1 MMKPKDFTGNWENKI
16 EGSVKRMATEAVSE
30 IMEAVKYS
38 EGESEIERV
47 MAAVFSSASFFQS
60 FLGVRFVMM
69 KSNNSLN
76 MNKIAQ
82 ANIPIGD
89 IFVFQQVDAEI
100 TDGEAYRLDFLC
112 ATSMA
117 FPHGNAKFR
126 EYLAVE
132 CDGMEF
138 HERTKEQAIRDRKR
152 DRHLL
157 WGGMPT
163 MRFLGAEI
171 YADPLECLGEV
182 ATYFRLCRDRYL
194 GGDEDDSE

>member
-1 MMKPKDFTGNWENKI
+1 VKPKDFSVEWQGKI
-16 EGSVKRMATEAVSE
+16 EVAVNKMATEAVSE

-47 MAAVFSSASFFQS
+47 MAAIFASASFFEN
-60 FLGVRFVMM
+60 FFGVKFCLIKHKPGVTID
-69 KSNNSLN
+69 KVL
-76 MNKIAQ
+76 Q
-82 ANIPIGD
+82 FNIPIGEV
-89 IFVFQQVDAEI
+89 FVFQQVEAGI
-100 TDGEAYRLDFLC
+100 RDGEAYRLDFLC
-112 ATSMA
+112 ATWMA
-117 FPHGNAKFR
+117 FPHGEAKFR
-126 EYLAVE
+126 ELLAVE

-171 YADPLECLGEV
+171 YADPLGCLGEI
-182 ATYFRLCRDRYL
+182 ATYFRMQRDRYL
-194 GGDEDDSE
+194 GEDGGEE